1 MHKTVAVIGHVDHG
15 KTALV
20 KALTGTNTDRLE
32 AERKRGLSIVLG
44 FANYETADGWL
55 HFIDAPGHAD
65 FIQTAA
71 SGLSGVDAILLAIAL
86 NEGPSRQTIEH
97 LKLAQ
102 LFGIRDAVV
111 ALTKSDL
118 SAPHTGAIHLNTIH
132 ELLDG
137 HGFNSPSIVECSSY
151 TMDGVD
157 TLRNALGNVL
167 AFDRPR
173 TPPKSVFLPVDRVF
187 SIEGAGT
194 VVTGTLLGG
203 GLNIDDPLAVQPT
216 GLKCSVRGL
225 QIAGQSAHAASAG
238 ARVALNLRNVKAREI
253 KPGYVLCAPGR
264 SKPSRLFDVSID
276 PPAPGVRKL
285 SHMEEITVLFG
296 TKHCSARVRLLPC
309 HAQEPIASQLE
320 FHTDQ
325 VGFAGQRFVIRRPA
339 SFETVSGGEILDPEA
354 RLVRRHKDQHA
365 DVLIA
370 AATQDPLA
378 IARAISERDSGCVE
392 LSMLE
397 RLARNPVVDWTDVLK
412 PEFILSEDRL
422 ALSMSLIEA
431 LKIQLIEATKAQH
444 ADRPRRPHAPSPYLQ
459 SAFKRVPRAL
469 LDYALQSLID
479 DRRIELRLNGIAL
492 TEHDPKD
499 ALSDLQHRTY
509 EETLERLRET
519 GLMPEPSRPPNG
531 ADQDCDDLLDH
542 MIWNEHAVRLY
553 NHSLKQT
560 LVLHSET
567 IHEAIMSLKEAF
579 PGKQPF
585 KTGEARDVLSTNR
598 KTIVPLLEHL
608 DACGITRR
616 EGDSR
621 VINVTDT
628 PN

>member
-32 AERKRGLSIVLG
+32 EERKRGLSIVLG

-71 SGLSGVDAILLAIAL
+71 SALSGADAVLLVIAS

-118 SAPHTGAIHLNTIH
+118 SPPQTGAIHLNAIH

-137 HGFNSPSIVECSSY
+137 HGFNSPVIVECSSL
-151 TMDGVD
+151 TKDGID
-157 TLRNALGNVL
+157 TLKSALGNVL

-173 TPPKSVFLPVDRVF
+173 TPPASVFLPVDRVF
-187 SIEGAGT
+187 SVEGVGT

-203 GLNIDDPLAVQPT
+203 RLNIDDPLAVQPT

-225 QIAGQSAHAASAG
+225 QIAGQTTPHARAG
-238 ARVALNLRNVKAREI
+238 ARVALNLRNIKAHEI
-253 KPGYVLCAPGR
+253 KPGDVLCAPDR
-264 SKPSRLFDVSID
+264 SMPSRLFDVSID
-276 PPAPGVRKL
+276 PPAPGTRQL

-296 TKHCSARVRLLPC
+296 TKHCSARVRLLPS
-309 HAQEPIASQLE
+309 HEQPAIVAQLE
-320 FHTDQ
+320 FQIDQ
-325 VGFAGQRFVIRRPA
+325 IGFAGQRFVIRRPA
-339 SFETVSGGEILDPEA
+339 SFETVSGGQILDPEA

-365 DVLIA
+365 EVLIA
-370 AATQDPLA
+370 AATQDPME
-378 IARAISERDSGCVE
+378 IARAISERDSGRVE
-392 LSMLE
+392 LCTLE
-397 RLARNPVVDWTDVLK
+397 RLARDPAVDWIDVLK
-412 PEFILSEDRL
+412 TEFILSEDRL
-422 ALSMSLIEA
+422 ALSMSQIEA
-431 LKIQLIEATKAQH
+431 LKTQLIEATKAQH
-444 ADRPRRPHAPSPYLQ
+444 EDRPLRPNAPSPYLR
-459 SAFKRVPRAL
+459 SAFKRAPSEL
-469 LDYALQSLID
+469 LEYALQSLID
-479 DRRIELRLNGIAL
+479 DRLIEVRLDGIAL
-492 TEHDPKD
+492 FEHDPND
-499 ALSDLQHRTY
+499 ALSDLLRNTY
-509 EETLERLRET
+509 QEYLEWLRET
-519 GLMPEPSRPPNG
+519 GLVPEPSWPPNG
-531 ADQDCDDLLDH
+531 IDQDYDDLLDL

-560 LVLHSET
+560 LMLHSET

-579 PGKQPF
+579 PGEQPF

-608 DACGITRR
+608 DTCGITRR
-616 EGDSR
+616 DGDSR
-621 VINVTDT
+621 VINVTGT